1 MKIRNSGAMIGY
13 FFVPLASPKILPLGN
28 PK

>member
-13 FFVPLASPKILPLGN
+13 FFVPLAVQKESSE
-28 PK
+28 